1 MSIRNNLTLY
11 GNSVRE
17 PEMRGSDRN
26 RVARFTIAVSRGF
39 NGEAGQKDTDFIDC
53 VAFGRTAEL
62 VKNLQAKAGLSSLT
76 AKFGIRS
83 LTSTG
88 RAKKSIL
95 GTSFRFYPSPP
106 AGKKRKVGT
115 RILLAQ
121 FKGIQ
126 MKNSLLI

>member
-53 VAFGRTAEL
+53 VAFG
-62 VKNLQAKAGLSSLT
+62 
-76 AKFGIRS
+76 
-83 LTSTG
+83 
-88 RAKKSIL
+88 
-95 GTSFRFYPSPP
+95 
-106 AGKKRKVGT
+106 
-115 RILLAQ
+115 
-121 FKGIQ
+121 
-126 MKNSLLI
+126 

>member
-62 VKNLQAKAGLSSLT
+62 VE
-76 AKFGIRS
+76 KF
-83 LTSTG
+83 
-88 RAKKSIL
+88 
-95 GTSFRFYPSPP
+95 
-106 AGKKRKVGT
+106 AGKGRPILINGEVRNQEPYVNREGQKVYPGN
-115 RILLAQ
+115 I
-121 FKGIQ
+121 IQ
-126 MKNSLLI
+126 VLSIAPCGKKEESGNTHSSGSVQGDTDEELPY